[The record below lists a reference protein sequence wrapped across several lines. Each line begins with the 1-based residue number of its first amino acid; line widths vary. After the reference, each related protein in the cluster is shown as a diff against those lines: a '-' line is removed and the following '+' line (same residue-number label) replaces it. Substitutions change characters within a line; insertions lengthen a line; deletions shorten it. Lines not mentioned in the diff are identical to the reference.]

1 MSNNDLNDALV
12 KLMTII
18 DEKDIREK
26 YNINEYEYNEL
37 SKQIAQN
44 KNSLDRLD
52 LIKKIYYIY
61 PEVDITNSN
70 LNIKLTTD
78 SKLYD
83 CYSNTFYE
91 SVFDNLPYLL
101 DIDKDNK
108 RLHFKCNCTRN
119 NNTIKHIDINSK
131 VYVYKIQDVCFHN
144 PTFSDEDL

>member
-70 LNIKLTTD
+70 LNIKLTTE

-83 CYSNTFYE
+83 FYSNTFYE
-91 SVFDNLPYLL
+91 TVFDSLPYLL

-119 NNTIKHIDINSK
+119 NTIKHIDINSK
-131 VYVYKIQDVCFHN
+131 VYVYKIQDVCFYN

>member
-70 LNIKLTTD
+70 LNIKLTTE

-83 CYSNTFYE
+83 FYSNTFYE
-91 SVFDNLPYLL
+91 SVFDSLPYLL

-119 NNTIKHIDINSK
+119 NTIKHIDINSK
-131 VYVYKIQDVCFHN
+131 VYVYKIQDVCFYN